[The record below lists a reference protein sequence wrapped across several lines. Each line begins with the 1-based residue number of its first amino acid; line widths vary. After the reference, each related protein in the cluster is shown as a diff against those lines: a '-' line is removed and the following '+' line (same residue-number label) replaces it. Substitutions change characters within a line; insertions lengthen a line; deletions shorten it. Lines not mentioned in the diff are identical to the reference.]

1 VTALSECEPV
11 AAPGGGTRQTGR
23 GWLVWCDDP
32 QLSVGVGL
40 DAQVASRWEAVQ
52 VQLDN
57 VTALRDDAQAR
68 GWDSET
74 TRHGRVVDSIEG
86 QLRRIN
92 VDTGAGLFLP
102 LDAEH
107 ESRLMR
113 AGGSGTA
120 AAGVPDGAFDGADP
134 GVRGRTDRTTKHQSG
149 APGLR
154 CPLLVISDAATG
166 LMTVAPHLRGP

>member
-1 VTALSECEPV
+1 VTALSECEPA

-32 QLSVGVGL
+32 QLSVSLGL

-120 AAGVPDGAFDGADP
+120 AAGCRMVLSTALIRACAAGPTGPRSTNLGRRGCAARCWSSATPRPD
-134 GVRGRTDRTTKHQSG
+134 
-149 APGLR
+149 
-154 CPLLVISDAATG
+154 
-166 LMTVAPHLRGP
+166 